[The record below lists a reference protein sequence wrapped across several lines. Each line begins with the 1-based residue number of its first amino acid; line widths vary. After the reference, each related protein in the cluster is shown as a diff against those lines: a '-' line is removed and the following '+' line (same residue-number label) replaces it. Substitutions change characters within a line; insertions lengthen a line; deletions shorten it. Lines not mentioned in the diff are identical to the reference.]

1 MGFFRKG
8 KHEQKVNGNY
18 TVSYR
23 HLATGKHLSRAFNT
37 ESAMK
42 KFMRR
47 MRNRKEIV
55 IDHFATV
62 F

>member
-1 MGFFRKG
+1 MKIFQKG
-8 KHEQKVNGNY
+8 KHERKASGNY

-23 HLATGKHLSRAFNT
+23 HLATGKHLSRAFET
-37 ESAMK
+37 EPAMR
-42 KFMRR
+42 KFMRK